1 MPDQLDATKIFRLAL
16 EEPLRPLE
24 VEPRYCDV
32 LLVVSW
38 RGGVIGE
45 IRLPALS
52 VIPVDVIASTIA
64 VAVGERIWR
73 REIEDSLLAATR
85 EAVADEA
92 SPARVPTASVVVCT
106 RDRADILQAC
116 LTSLLELETDPLE
129 IIVVDNAPSDDRTRA
144 LCAELPVSYVLEPQ
158 PGASRARNRGVLEA
172 RGELVAFTDDDCVV
186 DSRWLDDLGKSFSDN
201 LVMAA
206 SGYIGPLELES
217 RAQYLFELHG
227 GFEKRFEKRM
237 LDGTSGSPVVLSGL
251 GGASANLVVR
261 RRAFELVGL
270 FAEDFGPGTPAR
282 GAEDAYLHYRLLAA
296 GYRIAIDPSRIVWH
310 RHRTD
315 EAGVRQVLSD
325 YSLSAFAY
333 TTRCLVAHRELG
345 VIHVWGW
352 WIRHL
357 LHDLNATLRGRDRA
371 MPLRVVLGEIGG
383 VVRGPWR
390 QARSAWSRRKIPPLV
405 LPSPA
410 EQPPSPRIEVTADHP
425 SLSVVLP
432 SLNRREKLAEVLT
445 GLDRQNFPPEQ
456 FETVV
461 VLDGST
467 DGSSEMVRSRTTGFE
482 LRLIE
487 QENRGL
493 ASARNRGASEATK
506 AVVVFIDDDTIPDPD
521 WLTVHARAH
530 RDATAD
536 HLALGYYPP
545 VVEDGT
551 LWGHV
556 VRSWWEDHF
565 RRKAEPDHRWTYIDF
580 AGGNASFPAPLFQS
594 FGGFDEAFRGR
605 REDWELAVRLL
616 DAGVRFAYYPDAKAL
631 HYLDTNFATALRHE
645 RQQAGDDVLIATK
658 HPQMKSQLPL
668 AGYVH
673 WFPEASESLARTG
686 PVRAATL
693 ERLRFR
699 GRWRRLVD
707 RLLTNSYALGLED
720 AFPSR
725 EGFLGFMAST
735 WEEPVDVAR
744 VALDG
749 SLPVELPAGTTPV
762 ELAAEYG
769 GTSLGR
775 LHPVEPGH
783 QWEWE
788 AVAQR
793 VGSSLGD
800 SIRRVVL
807 SDRLAAHDEP
817 KLVEPVTPKAA
828 ER

>member
-16 EEPLRPLE
+16 EDPLPPLE

-45 IRLPALS
+45 IRLPAMS
-52 VIPVDVIASTIA
+52 VIPVDVVASTIA

-73 REIEDSLLAATR
+73 REIEDSLLAAAQGT
-85 EAVADEA
+85 VAHEA
-92 SPARVPTASVVVCT
+92 SPGRAPTVSVVVCT
-106 RDRADILQAC
+106 RDRADGLETC
-116 LTSLLELETDPLE
+116 LASLLELETPLVE
-129 IIVVDNAPSDDRTRA
+129 IIVVDNAPSDDQTRA
-144 LCAELPVSYVLEPQ
+144 LCAELPVSYVLEPK

-186 DSRWLDDLGKSFSDN
+186 DSRWLDDLGKSFADN
-201 LVMAA
+201 LVMAV

-217 RAQYLFELHG
+217 RAQHLFELHG
-227 GFEKRFEKRM
+227 GFEKRFEKRV
-237 LDGTSGSPVVLSGL
+237 LDGTIGSPVVLSSL

-296 GYRIAIDPSRIVWH
+296 GYRIAIDPLRIVWH
-310 RHRTD
+310 RHRTY

-333 TTRCLVAHRELG
+333 TTRCLVAHRELE
-345 VIHVWGW
+345 VLHVWAW
-352 WIRHL
+352 WFRHL
-357 LHDLNATLRGRDRA
+357 LHDLGDTFRGRDRA

-410 EQPPSPRIEVTADHP
+410 EQPPSPRIEVTAAHP
-425 SLSVVLP
+425 SLTVVLP
-432 SLNRREKLAEVLT
+432 SLNRCEKLAEVIT

-467 DGSSEMVRSRTTGFE
+467 DGSADMVRSRTTNFE

-493 ASARNRGASEATK
+493 ASARNRGAREASEP
-506 AVVVFIDDDTIPDPD
+506 VVVFIDDDTIPDPD
-521 WLTVHARAH
+521 LLAVHAQAH
-530 RDATAD
+530 RDATSD

-556 VRSWWEDHF
+556 VRSWWRTTSAE
-565 RRKAEPDHRWTYIDF
+565 RRSRITT
-580 AGGNASFPAPLFQS
+580 GRTSTSPAAMPPSPVPLFQS
-594 FGGFDEAFRGR
+594 FGGFDEDFRGR

-616 DAGVRFAYYPDAKAL
+616 DAGVRFAYYPDAKAR
-631 HYLDTNFATALRHE
+631 HYLDTDFATALRHE
-645 RQQAGDDVLIATK
+645 RQQARDDVLIATK

-673 WFPEASESLARTG
+673 WFPDTSESLVARGRRG
-686 PVRAATL
+686 PRCSSTYGSAS
-693 ERLRFR
+693 
-699 GRWRRLVD
+699 RWRRLVD

-720 AFPSR
+720 AFPIPGGLPR
-725 EGFLGFMAST
+725 LHG
-735 WEEPVDVAR
+735 
-744 VALDG
+744 LD
-749 SLPVELPAGTTPV
+749 
-762 ELAAEYG
+762 
-769 GTSLGR
+769 LGR
-775 LHPVEPGH
+775 AG
-783 QWEWE
+783 
-788 AVAQR
+788 
-793 VGSSLGD
+793 
-800 SIRRVVL
+800 RRGE
-807 SDRLAAHDEP
+807 SRPRRLAARRAARWDEHRSSSP
-817 KLVEPVTPKAA
+817 QSTGAHRSGGSTRSSQDTSGSGRQSPTGSASASERTSAA
-828 ER
+828 SSSPTGSRRTASRRWLSP